1 MKFNIKYLFF
11 TMAFSSVAVNAQL
24 SLPADSVDKAK
35 KEVNVL
41 FGQQEYG
48 RFVGNMSTIKG
59 SDLETYP
66 ALMINEALAGKL
78 PGVFIRQNQ
87 GTPGIDDFNIA
98 VRGSLGAD

>member
-41 FGQQEYG
+41 FGQQEY
-48 RFVGNMSTIKG
+48 VVLS
-59 SDLETYP
+59 ET
-66 ALMINEALAGKL
+66 
-78 PGVFIRQNQ
+78 
-87 GTPGIDDFNIA
+87 
-98 VRGSLGAD
+98 

>member
-48 RFVGNMSTIKG
+48 RFVGNACRLPLRGVIW
-59 SDLETYP
+59 
-66 ALMINEALAGKL
+66 KL
-78 PGVFIRQNQ
+78 IR
-87 GTPGIDDFNIA
+87 
-98 VRGSLGAD
+98 R